1 MLEIAESN
9 SETSNNSARLVVAM
23 LAISVAR
30 LAATTFR
37 VLIIATL
44 FKLAAFSILVIATPL
59 KRGACKA
66 IRGCVASSAS

>member
-1 MLEIAESN
+1 
-9 SETSNNSARLVVAM
+9 M